1 MCQVSL
7 SQLNSN
13 VVSGGVGGVVV
24 ESTLSHR
31 RPKKSDE
38 IGLKGL
44 SKLIVQNSDL
54 VQKCICIENFG
65 NFRFTDL
72 KCH

>member
-1 MCQVSL
+1 M
-7 SQLNSN
+7 
-13 VVSGGVGGVVV
+13 GVV

-31 RPKKSDE
+31 KPKKPDE

-54 VQKCICIENFG
+54 VLKCICIENFG
-65 NFRFTDL
+65 NFRFTNIV
-72 KCH
+72 KN